1 MVNKEY
7 SLNTWFFFTRI
18 DVIIVAL
25 ESDFQ
30 DVLHESLALATFAVI
45 GMVNQGLLKDGQES
59 FSKIY
64 KLFFR
69 RYMPKPH

>member
-1 MVNKEY
+1 MSCSIK
-7 SLNTWFFFTRI
+7 SLIFLKMILKIELKKKSLYQLR
-18 DVIIVAL
+18 DVYP
-25 ESDFQ
+25 
-30 DVLHESLALATFAVI
+30 LHQTLNAILLQKCNIA
-45 GMVNQGLLKDGQES
+45 QGLLKDGQES

>member
-64 KLFFR
+64 QLFFR
-69 RYMPKPH
+69 RYMPKPQ